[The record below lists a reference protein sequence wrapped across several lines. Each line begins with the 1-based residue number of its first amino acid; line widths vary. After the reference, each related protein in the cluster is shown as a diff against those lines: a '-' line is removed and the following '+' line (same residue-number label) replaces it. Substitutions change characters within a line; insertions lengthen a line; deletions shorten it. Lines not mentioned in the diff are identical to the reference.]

1 MTLRL
6 AAYAHSIDFG
16 AKGFANLLE
25 LAAIQRVIAVELQ
38 RTVGPL
44 TMIVKSAHVYDYDAS
59 YMTSVLDTVAEE
71 TG

>member
-1 MTLRL
+1 MFYEL
-6 AAYAHSIDFG
+6 AASTWG
-16 AKGFANLLE
+16 PEE
-25 LAAIQRVIAVELQ
+25 LDAIQRVIAVELQ